1 MREIYGKDIYPSG
14 PNFSK
19 ESDMQLELTREEA
32 RVIDLAFEYIKRHK
46 DVALKIYPAYEDA
59 LHTI

>member
-1 MREIYGKDIYPSG
+1 MVKIFIPSG

-32 RVIDLAFEYIKRHK
+32 RVIDLAFEYK
-46 DVALKIYPAYEDA
+46 AA
-59 LHTI
+59 

>member
-32 RVIDLAFEYIKRHK
+32 RVIDLAFEYK
-46 DVALKIYPAYEDA
+46 AA
-59 LHTI
+59 